1 MKFIIDNK
9 VYDTEK
15 SEKII
20 KYTKQYPLEGPLG
33 LIIYPRRDTILYR
46 TKKGNWFS
54 MATKNFDKKIAY
66 KETDDTVKKL
76 LKSLD
81 EVELYNKYFGTLEE
95 A

>member
-33 LIIYPRRDTILYR
+33 FIINPRYDTVLYR
-46 TKKGNWFS
+46 TRKGNWFS
-54 MATKNFDKKIAY
+54 VAMKNFDKKIAY
-66 KETDDTVKKL
+66 KETNDTVKKL
-76 LKSLD
+76 FKSLD